1 MDIPDQLWPPR
12 AVARPRTAR
21 AGVLPR
27 VALRFSERRLLLAG
41 GDLLVLNLSLLVS
54 LVLRPEIGLGQ
65 LPLTRPLLW
74 CTLISLLWFG
84 PALWL
89 NVYDLPRAATPLAS
103 IWWTSG
109 AMLVTTVVF
118 LLAPW
123 ITPVLPVTRL
133 ELVTLP
139 ALAVALS
146 WIWRIAYV
154 RVFAQPAF
162 CQQALVVGAGWAGT
176 HLAQTVAALGGKS
189 TNIAAGTGYSII
201 GFVDDDP
208 QKANRRICGMPVL
221 GTRADLLDLVRRLQP
236 DELVVAITRQQTID
250 DDLFRS
256 ILDCRAL
263 GVPVTTMTSVY
274 ERLTGRVA
282 VKQAGHD
289 LHVVLPLETPMH
301 LRLYLLLRR
310 LLDMAVGAAGCL
322 AVALLVPLVWLSN
335 QLCSPGDIFYRQ
347 ERMGKSG
354 RVISIVKF
362 RSMVMH
368 AERYSGAVW
377 ASERDPRITPLGR
390 LLRKTRIDELPQ
402 FWNVLCGDM
411 SLIGPRP
418 ERPDFVAQLNEEFPV
433 YRARHAVAPGLT
445 GWAQVMY
452 RYGSSVEDSL
462 IKLKYD
468 LYYIKHQGPYLD
480 LLIVLKT
487 VRVVCGLMGR

>member
-1 MDIPDQLWPPR
+1 
-12 AVARPRTAR
+12 VA
-21 AGVLPR
+21 G
-27 VALRFSERRLLLAG
+27 
-41 GDLLVLNLSLLVS
+41 
-54 LVLRPEIGLGQ
+54 
-65 LPLTRPLLW
+65 
-74 CTLISLLWFG
+74 
-84 PALWL
+84 
-89 NVYDLPRAATPLAS
+89 
-103 IWWTSG
+103 
-109 AMLVTTVVF
+109 
-118 LLAPW
+118 
-123 ITPVLPVTRL
+123 
-133 ELVTLP
+133 
-139 ALAVALS
+139 S

-154 RVFAQPAF
+154 KVFAQPAF

-176 HLAQTVAALGGKS
+176 HLAQTVTALGGKS

-208 QKANRRICGMPVL
+208 QKANRRICGIPVL
-221 GTRADLLDLVRRLQP
+221 GTRADLLTLVRQLQP

-250 DDLFRS
+250 DDLFRA

-289 LHVVLPLETPMH
+289 LNVVLPIETPVH
-301 LRLYLLLRR
+301 LRLYLVLRR
-310 LLDMAVGAAGCL
+310 LLDIAVGAVGCL
-322 AVALLVPLVWLSN
+322 SVALLVPFVWLANRFS
-335 QLCSPGDIFYRQ
+335 SPGDLFYRQ
-347 ERMGKSG
+347 ERVGKGG
-354 RVISIVKF
+354 RIISIVKF

-377 ASERDPRITPLGR
+377 ASERDPRITTLGR
-390 LLRKTRIDELPQ
+390 LLRRTRVDELPQ
-402 FWNVLCGDM
+402 FWNVLRGDM

-418 ERPDFVAQLNEEFPV
+418 ERPVFVEQLNEEFPV

-480 LLIVLKT
+480 VLIVLKT